1 VATLELFYDVSSPWT
16 YLAFHRVGDVAREA
30 GAELAYRPILV
41 GGVFNAVNGSVY
53 EQRAHPVP
61 AKLRYHAKDLQD
73 WARLYGL
80 VIRWPSV
87 FPVNSVKA
95 MRGALAAE
103 EHGKL
108 VAWSR
113 AAFEAYWAEDRDL
126 AQDEVLA
133 QLAERV
139 GLDPGALLSRIADPD
154 IKDRLRANTDELIA
168 RGGFGSP
175 TLFVDGDD
183 MYFGNDRLPLV
194 RAALTANQGA
204 AAN

>member
-1 VATLELFYDVSSPWT
+1 VPTLEFFYDVGSPWT
-16 YLAFHRVGDVAREA
+16 YLAFHRVGDVARET
-30 GAELAYRPILV
+30 GAELLWRPILV

-53 EQRAHPVP
+53 DQRNNPVS

-80 VIRWPSV
+80 TIRWPSV

-108 VAWSR
+108 VEFSR

-126 AQDEVLA
+126 SRDEVVA
-133 QLAERV
+133 WLAERV
-139 GLDPGALLSRIADPD
+139 GLDPRALLARITDPD
-154 IKDRLRANTDELIA
+154 IKDRLRAHTDDLIA

-175 TLFVDGDD
+175 TLFVNGTD

-194 RAALTANQGA
+194 RAALTPDN
-204 AAN
+204 